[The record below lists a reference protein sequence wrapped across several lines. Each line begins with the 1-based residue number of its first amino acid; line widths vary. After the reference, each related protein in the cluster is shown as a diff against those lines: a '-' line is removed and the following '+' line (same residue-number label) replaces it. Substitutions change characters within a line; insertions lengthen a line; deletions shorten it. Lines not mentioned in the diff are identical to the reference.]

1 MEAKAAAFSA
11 SRSGAMAAEA
21 FGFAFPLAL
30 GSRSLFFFFRRHGP
44 PTARI
49 DPKSATAVETID
61 DLIQVNKHLGMS
73 QIDVLFS
80 PL

>member
-30 GSRSLFFFFRRHGP
+30 GSRSLFFFRRHGP

-73 QIDVLFS
+73 QIDVRFS